1 MFVRF
6 IELRAW
12 HKHKAYFQ
20 YIYIY
25 IYLKKKKVVNP
36 LRLIATNANKIH
48 HNNKTSQQ
56 ESKKRHGE

>member
-25 IYLKKKKVVNP
+25 IFEEKESGESLEVN
-36 LRLIATNANKIH
+36 
-48 HNNKTSQQ
+48 SD
-56 ESKKRHGE
+56 